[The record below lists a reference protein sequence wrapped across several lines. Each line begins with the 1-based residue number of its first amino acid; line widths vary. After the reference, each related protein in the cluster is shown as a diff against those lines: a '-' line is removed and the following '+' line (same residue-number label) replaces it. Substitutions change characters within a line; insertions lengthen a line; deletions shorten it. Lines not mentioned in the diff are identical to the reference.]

1 MESQAV
7 DTWKIVSLSPL
18 ALWALVLLSL
28 ALVLGVVFAAWG
40 VRKEPSRLRRW
51 LLWAF
56 RLAAGLVALVFL
68 FEPGIRR
75 MQVAKVKNRVAILV
89 DRSASMSFPSAPG
102 GESRSVAV
110 ADALEKLGPAMAA
123 LKEKYSFDVFGV
135 DPELAPI
142 AVETLRTQP
151 PTAGRTDLLSVIRAL
166 KAEESASTRKLAGV
180 VWFTDGADNT
190 DLAQGLTSRAKA
202 SLADLGVP
210 VSTVAVG
217 QGGLKDLAID
227 AVRVDDFAFVRNSV
241 TAEVE
246 VHARGFGGQTVPVVL
261 RREGQTVATKTV
273 MFTEDDNAQVVKFTF
288 TPDQTGRFVYTVS
301 MPVYPDEAVAE
312 NNARSFSLKVI
323 RDRVRV
329 LLVAGRPTWDE
340 RFLRGLLR
348 QDANVDLISF
358 YILRNSADESGAYD
372 ERTELSLIP
381 FPHEQIF
388 REKISTFDVIMI
400 LNFGNEDRGVALTAY
415 DNDLREYVKNGGA
428 LVFVGGDHS
437 FGESPTAVNPFA
449 DVLPVEAAGAA
460 DLSVFKPRL
469 TADGQRHPITAL
481 ATGTLSTPAAW
492 AELPP
497 LPGANMTRAKP
508 GATVLLEHPFAIVG
522 GKSAP
527 LLAIWEYGRGRS
539 LALMTDSS
547 WYWAF
552 TSHVNGAPSRSYERY
567 WNNAIRWLVRDPEL
581 TTLGVTSDPP
591 SVEPGKPV
599 SISVVARTPDYQAAP
614 GAIIDVELRS
624 ADDNKVVGTQQVT
637 AGSDGTVR
645 VEFPPP
651 APGAYKVVGRASKD
665 GRSLGE
671 SSDAVAVRAVGPE
684 LADARVNSALLKEL
698 AAAAK
703 GSFFESPGAVSLS
716 DLPLTEP
723 PLVEVGRSKDQPLW
737 DRWYWLALMVL
748 IVGTEWAM
756 RRRFGYI

>member
-1 MESQAV
+1 MESQAI
-7 DTWKIVSLSPL
+7 DTWKLVSLSPL
-18 ALWALVLLSL
+18 PVWALLLL
-28 ALVLGVVFAAWG
+28 EVALVLGVVLAAWG

-51 LLWAF
+51 LLWAL
-56 RLAAGLVALVFL
+56 RLAAGVVAVLFL
-68 FEPGIRR
+68 LEPGVRR
-75 MQVAKVKNRVAILV
+75 MQVAKVKNRVAVLV
-89 DRSASMSFPSAPG
+89 DRTASMSFPTAPG
-102 GESRSVAV
+102 GPTRSQAV
-110 ADALEKLGPAMAA
+110 ADALEALAPDIEA
-123 LKEKYSFDVFGV
+123 LKDRYSFDFFGV

-142 AVETLRTQP
+142 SLETIRSQP
-151 PTAGRTDLLSVIRAL
+151 PVAGRTDLLSVIRAL

-180 VWFTDGADNT
+180 LWLSDGADNT
-190 DLAQGLTSRAKA
+190 DLAQGMTARAKA
-202 SLADLGVP
+202 SLRDLGVP

-246 VHARGFGGQTVPVVL
+246 VHARGFGGKSVPVVL
-261 RREGQTVATKTV
+261 RREGQTVATKNV
-273 MFTEDDNAQVVKFTF
+273 QFVEDEDTQVVKFTF

-312 NNARSFSLKVI
+312 NNSRSFSLKVI

-358 YILRNSADESGAYD
+358 YILRNTTDESGAYD
-372 ERTELSLIP
+372 ERSELSLIP
-381 FPHEQIF
+381 FPHEEIF
-388 REKISTFDVIMI
+388 RTKISTFDVIMI
-400 LNFGNEDRGVALTAY
+400 MNFGNEDRAVALTPY
-415 DNDLREYVKNGGA
+415 DRDLREYVNNGGA
-428 LVFVGGDHS
+428 LAYVGGDRS
-437 FGESPTAVNPFA
+437 FGDSTAVVNPFA

-460 DLSVFKPRL
+460 DVSLFKPRL
-469 TADGQRHPITAL
+469 TPEGLRHPITAL
-481 ATGTLSTPAAW
+481 VNGTTSTSNAW
-492 AELPP
+492 GELPS
-497 LPGANMTRAKP
+497 LPGANITRAKP
-508 GATVLLEHPFAIVG
+508 GATVLLDHPFAVVG

-527 LLAIWEYGRGRS
+527 VLAIWEYGRGRS

-552 TSHVNGAPSRSYERY
+552 TSHVNGAPSRSYERF

-581 TTLGVTSDPP
+581 TTLGVTADPP

-599 SISVVARTPDYQAAP
+599 SISVVARTSDYQAAP
-614 GAIIDVELRS
+614 GALIELELRS
-624 ADDNKVVGTQQVT
+624 ADDGKVVGTQQVI
-637 AGSDGTVR
+637 AGSDGTMR

-651 APGAYKVVGRASKD
+651 PPGAYKIIGKASKD

-671 SSDAVAVRAVGPE
+671 STDAVAVRAVGPE
-684 LADARVNSALLKEL
+684 LADARVNSQLLKDL

-703 GSFFESPGAVSLS
+703 GTFFDSPSAIALS
-716 DLPLTEP
+716 RLPLNEP

-737 DRWYWLALMVL
+737 DRWYWLALMVT
-748 IVGTEWAM
+748 IVGVEWAL

>member
-1 MESQAV
+1 VESQAI
-7 DTWKIVSLSPL
+7 DTWKVVSLSPL
-18 ALWALVLLSL
+18 PAWAVVLLAV
-28 ALVLGVVFAAWG
+28 ALLCGVGFAAWG
-40 VRKEPSRLRRW
+40 VRREASTLRRW
-51 LLWAF
+51 LLWVF
-56 RLAAGLVALVFL
+56 RLAAGLVALGFL
-68 FEPGIRR
+68 LEPGIRR
-75 MQVAKVKNRVAILV
+75 MQVAKVKNRVAVLI
-89 DRSASMSFPSAPG
+89 DRSASMSFPSTPG
-102 GESRSVAV
+102 GQTRSEVVAE
-110 ADALEKLGPAMAA
+110 ALDALGPEMEA
-123 LKEKYSFDVFGV
+123 LKDRFSFDLFGV

-142 AVETLRTQP
+142 AIETIRSQP
-151 PTAGRTDLLSVIRAL
+151 PTAGRTDLLSVVRSL

-180 VWFTDGADNT
+180 IWFSDGADNT
-190 DLAQGLTSRAKA
+190 DLAQGLTARAKT
-202 SLADLGVP
+202 SLKDLGVP

-246 VHARGFGGQTVPVVL
+246 VHARGFSGQSVPVVL
-261 RREGQTVATKTV
+261 RREGQTVATKV
-273 MFTEDDNAQVVKFTF
+273 VQLTEDDDAQVVKFTF

-301 MPVYPDEAVAE
+301 MPVFPDEAVAE

-372 ERTELSLIP
+372 DRTELSLIP
-381 FPHEQIF
+381 FPHEEIF
-388 REKISTFDVIMI
+388 RTKISTFDVIMI
-400 LNFGNEDRGVALTAY
+400 LNFGNEDRGVALTNY
-415 DNDLREYVKNGGA
+415 DTDLREYVKNGGA
-428 LVFVGGDHS
+428 LVYVGGDHS
-437 FGESPTAVNPFA
+437 FGDSPAPVNPFA
-449 DVLPVEAAGAA
+449 EVLPVEAAGTA
-460 DLSVFKPRL
+460 DVSVFKPRL
-469 TADGQRHPITAL
+469 TADGLRHPITAL
-481 ATGTLSTPAAW
+481 ATGTTSTAAGW
-492 AELPP
+492 DELPP
-497 LPGANMTRAKP
+497 LPGANMTRAKT
-508 GATVLLEHPFAIVG
+508 GATVLLDHPFAMVG

-527 LLAIWEYGRGRS
+527 VLAIWEYGRGRS

-552 TSHVNGAPSRSYERY
+552 TAHALGTPTRSYERF
-567 WNNAIRWLVRDPEL
+567 WNNAVRWLVRDPEL
-581 TTLGVTSDPP
+581 TTLGVTADPP

-599 SISVVARTPDYQAAP
+599 SISVVARTPDYQVAP
-614 GAIIDVELRS
+614 GAVIDVELRS
-624 ADDNKVVGTQQVT
+624 ADDGKVVGTQQVI

-645 VEFPPP
+645 VDFPPP
-651 APGAYKVVGRASKD
+651 PPGAYKVVGKASKD
-665 GRSLGE
+665 GHSLGE
-671 SSDAVAVRAVGPE
+671 STDAVAVRAVGPE
-684 LADARVNSALLKEL
+684 LADARVNSTLLKDL
-698 AAAAK
+698 ATAARGK
-703 GSFFESPGAVSLS
+703 FFESPSALSLS

-748 IVGTEWAM
+748 VVGTEWAM